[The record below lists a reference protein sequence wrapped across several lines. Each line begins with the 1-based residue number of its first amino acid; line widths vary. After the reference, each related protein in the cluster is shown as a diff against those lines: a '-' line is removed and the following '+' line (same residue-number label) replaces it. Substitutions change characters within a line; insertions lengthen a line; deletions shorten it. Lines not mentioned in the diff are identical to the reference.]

1 MAMKQWQEIEGGWC
15 LQRGATKA
23 EVAASPS
30 KIPGKLPVAGFP
42 SVGATADAIPAVCR
56 WFATIPAQK
65 VAAGGGFYLRLTGAN
80 APLKV
85 WVNGSVVASNLP
97 VWTPTVVDLTA
108 QAREEK
114 PLLVCLEAE
123 SPSTDTKW
131 AAGEGEALQLGPVL
145 HEVPKIFNSAGPVL
159 VDAIARADFHTERVR
174 LTLSFQNV
182 AGASTALSVRF
193 SAPDSQKGEFKR
205 EFVLATENADQE
217 FEFEVPECKPWTP
230 DHASLYSFEITVDGA
245 QATKIPFGFSALS
258 WTEKGITL
266 NDTPFFVRG
275 VRWDAAGQAGF
286 LSSSN
291 PKAEFQRIKEAGF
304 NTVFPSSAPLPEPL
318 LVLAQQV
325 GLAVIQNLGSGGLA
339 DSPAAFENSLATA
352 KTVVLR
358 QEAMANILGFVGG
371 DLPGGMLASKEAEW
385 LKALV
390 ARRQES
396 IPKGWRKEPA
406 CTLVAHMAGTRLEVG
421 HQPTQDPV
429 QACISGA
436 KATSALEIH
445 RFRLPAPVSIQ
456 RQSFLSKHMHPRDPS
471 DLVDQGLGDALFW
484 KKVHKA
490 RTSSGKFFVSRL
502 GCPSLLDPERTLES
516 LGAEKSVRTE
526 KLHTL
531 VKELQAEMTQ
541 VGLKEVWTPSGFATA
556 CQQVGA
562 QAVLR
567 QADALAIN
575 PRCCGVLVNQ
585 WSDTPSHSSGLVGL
599 TGEPKPGFELFRKYN
614 RPVRVIAEA
623 ALRTPYI
630 MQTAAVRIHM
640 ANDNAP
646 GEYSLL
652 LRVKGNNNR
661 IWHQESL
668 PAVSEG
674 GVSMVG
680 KFEFPVGD
688 ERGHFT
694 FDMQLSRQGRDVFR
708 TEETF
713 YVPPAANLEAAAQT
727 FRFLGEFPDD
737 VVRHGRQDARAV
749 LVNQVRTFDPKR
761 LQDLLDD
768 AVTGLTVVFAGLE
781 PEDARFLQKHGGL
794 GFPIELSPA
803 ASAGGEGYHYIAP
816 SNLFA
821 RLPQGVVAGE
831 VFADLLPAWSLA
843 RLPGSQVA
851 SGFAQLSP
859 TGHWQFRAD
868 IQTVPH
874 GKGRLM
880 FHQFRM
886 WDKLGSLAL
895 ADALFANLADVVRE
909 LH

>member
-1 MAMKQWQEIEGGWC
+1 MKQWQEIEGGWT
-15 LQRGATKA
+15 LQRGATRA
-23 EVAASPS
+23 EVAANPS
-30 KIPGKLPVAGFP
+30 KIPGKLPTAAFP

-56 WFATIPAQK
+56 WFATIPGQK
-65 VAAGGGFYLRLTGAN
+65 LTGGAGLFLRVSGAN
-80 APLKV
+80 APVKV
-85 WVNGSVVASNLP
+85 WVDGAQVGDVLPPWVQSMVDISSVAK
-97 VWTPTVVDLTA
+97 D
-108 QAREEK
+108 EK
-114 PLLVCLEAE
+114 PLLVCLEME
-123 SPSTDTKW
+123 SPSGTTNW
-131 AAGEGEALQLGPVL
+131 ASGEGEALQLGPVL
-145 HEVPKIFNSAGPVL
+145 HEAPKIFNVVGPVL
-159 VDAIARADFHTERVR
+159 VDAVVRADFHTERVR
-174 LTLSFQNV
+174 LSLAFHNSAGTKSVLSLRLN
-182 AGASTALSVRF
+182 S
-193 SAPDSQKGEFKR
+193 PDAQKGEFKR
-205 EFVLATENADQE
+205 DISLATENGEQE
-217 FEFEVPECKPWTP
+217 FEFEVPECKAWTP
-230 DHASLYSFEITVDGA
+230 DHPVLYSFELTIDGA
-245 QATKIPFGFSALS
+245 QAVKLPFGFAALT
-258 WTEKGITL
+258 WTEKGIQL

-286 LSSSN
+286 LGHSN
-291 PKAEFQRIKEAGF
+291 PKAELQRIKEAGF
-304 NTVFPSSAPLPEPL
+304 NTVFPSSAPMPES
-318 LVLAQQV
+318 LVGIAQQV
-325 GLAVIQNLGSGGLA
+325 GLVVIQNLGAGGLS
-339 DSPAAFENSLATA
+339 DSVKAFEHSIATA
-352 KTVVLR
+352 TALVVR
-358 QEAMANILGFVGG
+358 QEAMANVLGFVGG
-371 DLPGGMLASKEAEW
+371 DLPGGLLSSKESEW

-396 IPKGWRKEPA
+396 IPKGWRKET
-406 CTLVAHMAGTRLEVG
+406 CKTLVAHMAGTRIEIG
-421 HQPTQDPV
+421 HPPTQDPV
-429 QACISGA
+429 QTCIAGA
-436 KATSALEIH
+436 KAPTTMEIH

-456 RQSFLSKHMHPRDPS
+456 RQSFLAKHMHPRDPS

-484 KKVHKA
+484 KKIHKA

-516 LGAEKSVRTE
+516 LGNEKSARTD

-585 WSDTPSHSSGLVGL
+585 WSDTPTHSSGLVGI

-713 YVPPAANLEAAAQT
+713 YVPPAANLEAAAQA
-727 FRFLGEFPDD
+727 FRFLGEFPED
-737 VVRHGRQDARAV
+737 VMRHGRSDARAV

-794 GFPIELSPA
+794 NFPIELAPA
-803 ASAGGEGYHYIAP
+803 ASAGGEGYHYVAP
-816 SNLFA
+816 STLFA
-821 RLPQGVVAGE
+821 RLPQGIVAGE
-831 VFADLLPAWSLA
+831 VFADLLPAWTLA

-859 TGHWQFRAD
+859 SGHWQFKAD

>member
-1 MAMKQWQEIEGGWC
+1 MKQWQEIEGGWS
-15 LQRGATKA
+15 LQRGATSA
-23 EVAASPS
+23 DVTAAPS
-30 KIPGKLPVAGFP
+30 KVPGKLPAASFP
-42 SVGATADAIPAVCR
+42 SIGGTADAVPAVCR
-56 WFATIPAQK
+56 WFATLAPQKIPS
-65 VAAGGGFYLRLTGAN
+65 AGGLYLRLAGAN
-80 APLKV
+80 SPLKV
-85 WVNGSVVASNLP
+85 WVNGTVVACDLP
-97 VWTPTVVDLTA
+97 VWVPNVVDLTA
-108 QAREEK
+108 FARDDK
-114 PLLVCLEAE
+114 PLLLCLEAE
-123 SPSTDTKW
+123 APGADTKW
-131 AAGEGEALQLGPVL
+131 AAGEGEAFQLGPVL
-145 HEVPKIFNSAGPVL
+145 HETPRVFASAGPVL
-159 VDAIARADFHTERVR
+159 CDAIVRADFHTERVR
-174 LTLSFQNV
+174 LTLSFRNQ
-182 AGASTALSVRF
+182 AGAVVNLSLRLT
-193 SAPDSQKGEFKR
+193 SPDGQKGEFKR
-205 EFVLATENADQE
+205 EVALATENGEHE
-217 FEFEVPECKPWTP
+217 FEFDVPECKPWSP
-230 DHASLYSFEITVDGA
+230 DHPALYGFEIAVDGV
-245 QATKIPFGFSALS
+245 QTTKIPFGFAALS
-258 WTEKGITL
+258 WLEKGIFL
-266 NDTPFFVRG
+266 NDAPFFVRG

-286 LSSSN
+286 LSQTN
-291 PKAEFQRIKEAGF
+291 PKTEFQRIKEAGF
-304 NTVFPSSAPLPEPL
+304 NTVFPSSTPMPEPL
-318 LVLAQQV
+318 LYAAQQV
-325 GLAVIQNLGSGGLA
+325 GLVVIQNLGAGGLA
-339 DSPAAFENSLATA
+339 DSVAAFENSLSTGKAL
-352 KTVVLR
+352 VLR

-371 DLPGGMLASKEAEW
+371 DLPGGLLAAKEADW

-396 IPKGWRKEPA
+396 APKGWRKEPA
-406 CTLVAHMAGTRLEVG
+406 RTLVAHMAGTRLEVG

-429 QACISGA
+429 QTCVCGA
-436 KATSALEIH
+436 KSPSALEIH

-456 RQSFLSKHMHPRDPS
+456 RQSFLSKHLHPRDPS

-484 KKVHKA
+484 KKLHKA
-490 RTSSGKFFVSRL
+490 RTASGKFFVSRL
-502 GCPSLLDPERTLES
+502 GCPSLLDPERTLEA
-516 LGAEKSVRTE
+516 LGNEKSTRTE
-526 KLHTL
+526 KLNALT
-531 VKELQAEMTQ
+531 KELQAEMTQ

-585 WSDTPSHSSGLVGL
+585 WSDTPSHSSGLVGI

-614 RPVRVIAEA
+614 KPVRVIAEA

-727 FRFLGEFPDD
+727 FRFLGEFPDE

-794 GFPIELSPA
+794 NFPIELSPA

-831 VFADLLPAWSLA
+831 VFADLLPAWTLA

-859 TGHWQFRAD
+859 SGHWQFKAD

-886 WDKLGSLAL
+886 WEKLGSLAL

>member
-1 MAMKQWQEIEGGWC
+1 MKQWQEIEGGWS

-23 EVAASPS
+23 EFAAHPA
-30 KIPGKLPVAGFP
+30 KMPGKPVIASFP
-42 SVGATADAIPAVCR
+42 SVGATADAVPAACR
-56 WFATIPAQK
+56 WFATIPPQK
-65 VAAGGGFYLRLTGAN
+65 LAAGAGLFLRVTGAN
-80 APLKV
+80 APIKV
-85 WVNGSVVASNLP
+85 WVNGAVVGSPLAPWVPSI
-97 VWTPTVVDLTA
+97 VDLSA
-108 QAREEK
+108 LAKAEK

-123 SPSTDTKW
+123 SPSSDTNW
-131 AAGEGEALQLGPVL
+131 VAGEAEALQLGPVL
-145 HEVPKIFNSAGPVL
+145 HEAPKYIHIAGPLLAEAL
-159 VDAIARADFHTERVR
+159 VRADFHTERVR
-174 LTLSFQNV
+174 LTLSFRNTS
-182 AGASTALSVRF
+182 GAQSILSVRLN
-193 SAPDSQKGEFKR
+193 APDAQKGEFKR
-205 EFVLATENADQE
+205 EVTLSSDVAEHE
-217 FEFEVPECKPWTP
+217 FEFEVPECKAWTP
-230 DHASLYSFEITVDGA
+230 DHPSLYSFDVAVDGA
-245 QATKIPFGFSALS
+245 QTVKVPFGFAALS
-258 WTEKGITL
+258 WAEKGIFL
-266 NDTPFFVRG
+266 NDAPFFVRG

-286 LSSSN
+286 LGHAN

-304 NTVFPSSAPLPEPL
+304 NTVFPSSAPMPEPL
-318 LVLAQQV
+318 LVLAQQA
-325 GLAVIQNLGSGGLA
+325 GLLVIQNLGSGSL
-339 DSPAAFENSLATA
+339 PNTAAALEHSLSTAT
-352 KTVVLR
+352 TLVVR
-358 QEAMANILGFVGG
+358 QEAMANILGFVGA
-371 DLPGGMLASKEAEW
+371 DLPGPMMVAKEAEW
-385 LKALV
+385 LKALL
-390 ARRQES
+390 ARRLEAM
-396 IPKGWRKEPA
+396 PKGWRKEPCRTIA
-406 CTLVAHMAGTRLEVG
+406 AHMAGTRLEVG
-421 HQPTQDPV
+421 HVPTQDPV
-429 QACISGA
+429 QACIAGA
-436 KATSALEIH
+436 KSPSALEIH

-456 RQSFLSKHMHPRDPS
+456 RQTFLSKHLHPRDPS

-484 KKVHKA
+484 KKLHKV
-490 RTSSGKFFVSRL
+490 RTNSGKFFVSRL
-502 GCPSLLDPERTLES
+502 GCPSILDPERTLEA
-516 LGAEKSVRTE
+516 LGNEKSARTE
-526 KLHTL
+526 TLHAL

-585 WSDTPSHSSGLVGL
+585 WSDTPSHSSGLVGIA
-599 TGEPKPGFELFRKYN
+599 GEPKPGFELFRKYN

-630 MQTAAVRIHM
+630 MQTAAVRIYM
-640 ANDNAP
+640 SNDNAP

-713 YVPPAANLEAAAQT
+713 YVPPAANLEAAAQV
-727 FRFLGEFPDD
+727 FRFLGEFPDE
-737 VVRHGRQDARAV
+737 VARHGRSDARAV

-761 LQDLLDD
+761 LQELLDD

-794 GFPIELSPA
+794 NFPIELSPA

-831 VFADLLPAWSLA
+831 VFADLLPAWSLG

-851 SGFAQLSP
+851 SGFAQRSA

-886 WDKLGSLAL
+886 WEKLGSLAL

-909 LH
+909 QH

>member
-1 MAMKQWQEIEGGWC
+1 MKQWQEIEGGWS
-15 LQRGATKA
+15 LQRGATRA
-23 EVAASPS
+23 DVTAAPS
-30 KIPGKLPVAGFP
+30 KVPGKLPAASFP
-42 SVGATADAIPAVCR
+42 SIGGTADAVPAVCR
-56 WFATIPAQK
+56 WFATLAPQKIPS
-65 VAAGGGFYLRLTGAN
+65 AGGLYLRLAGAN
-80 APLKV
+80 SPLKV
-85 WVNGSVVASNLP
+85 WVNGTVVACDLP
-97 VWTPTVVDLTA
+97 VWVPNVVDLTA
-108 QAREEK
+108 FARDDK
-114 PLLVCLEAE
+114 PLLLCLEAE
-123 SPSTDTKW
+123 APGADTKW
-131 AAGEGEALQLGPVL
+131 AAGEGEAFQLGPVL
-145 HEVPKIFNSAGPVL
+145 HEAPRVFASAGPVL
-159 VDAIARADFHTERVR
+159 CDAIVRADFHTERVR
-174 LTLSFQNV
+174 LTLSFRNQ
-182 AGASTALSVRF
+182 AGAVVNLSLRLT
-193 SAPDSQKGEFKR
+193 SPDGQKGEFKR
-205 EFVLATENADQE
+205 EVALATENGEHE
-217 FEFEVPECKPWTP
+217 FEFDVPECKPWSP
-230 DHASLYSFEITVDGA
+230 DHPALYGFEIAVDGA
-245 QATKIPFGFSALS
+245 QTTKIPFGFAALS
-258 WTEKGITL
+258 WLEKGIFL
-266 NDTPFFVRG
+266 NDAPFFVRG

-286 LSSSN
+286 LSQTN
-291 PKAEFQRIKEAGF
+291 PKTEFQRIKEAGF
-304 NTVFPSSAPLPEPL
+304 NTVFPSSTPMPEPL
-318 LVLAQQV
+318 LYAAQQV
-325 GLAVIQNLGSGGLA
+325 GLVVIQNLGAGGLA
-339 DSPAAFENSLATA
+339 DSVAAFENSLSTGKAL
-352 KTVVLR
+352 VLR

-371 DLPGGMLASKEAEW
+371 DLPGGLLAAKEADW

-396 IPKGWRKEPA
+396 APKGWRKEPA
-406 CTLVAHMAGTRLEVG
+406 RTLVAHMAGTRLEVG

-429 QACISGA
+429 QTCVCGA
-436 KATSALEIH
+436 KSPSALEIH

-456 RQSFLSKHMHPRDPS
+456 RQSFLSKHLHPRDPS

-484 KKVHKA
+484 KKLHKA
-490 RTSSGKFFVSRL
+490 RTASGKFFVSRL
-502 GCPSLLDPERTLES
+502 GCPSLLDPERTLEA
-516 LGAEKSVRTE
+516 LGNEKSTRTE
-526 KLHTL
+526 KLNALT
-531 VKELQAEMTQ
+531 KELQAEMTQ

-585 WSDTPSHSSGLVGL
+585 WSDTPSHSSGLVGI

-614 RPVRVIAEA
+614 KPVRVIAEA

-727 FRFLGEFPDD
+727 FRFLGEFPDE

-794 GFPIELSPA
+794 NFPIELSPA

-831 VFADLLPAWSLA
+831 VFADLLPAWTLA

-859 TGHWQFRAD
+859 SGHWQFKAD

-886 WDKLGSLAL
+886 WEKLGSLAL

>member
-1 MAMKQWQEIEGGWC
+1 H
-15 LQRGATKA
+15 
-23 EVAASPS
+23 
-30 KIPGKLPVAGFP
+30 
-42 SVGATADAIPAVCR
+42 
-56 WFATIPAQK
+56 
-65 VAAGGGFYLRLTGAN
+65 RL
-80 APLKV
+80 
-85 WVNGSVVASNLP
+85 S
-97 VWTPTVVDLTA
+97 
-108 QAREEK
+108 
-114 PLLVCLEAE
+114 
-123 SPSTDTKW
+123 
-131 AAGEGEALQLGPVL
+131 
-145 HEVPKIFNSAGPVL
+145 
-159 VDAIARADFHTERVR
+159 
-174 LTLSFQNV
+174 
-182 AGASTALSVRF
+182 
-193 SAPDSQKGEFKR
+193 
-205 EFVLATENADQE
+205 
-217 FEFEVPECKPWTP
+217 
-230 DHASLYSFEITVDGA
+230 
-245 QATKIPFGFSALS
+245 
-258 WTEKGITL
+258 
-266 NDTPFFVRG
+266 
-275 VRWDAAGQAGF
+275 
-286 LSSSN
+286 
-291 PKAEFQRIKEAGF
+291 
-304 NTVFPSSAPLPEPL
+304 
-318 LVLAQQV
+318 
-325 GLAVIQNLGSGGLA
+325 
-339 DSPAAFENSLATA
+339 
-352 KTVVLR
+352 
-358 QEAMANILGFVGG
+358 
-371 DLPGGMLASKEAEW
+371 
-385 LKALV
+385 
-390 ARRQES
+390 
-396 IPKGWRKEPA
+396 
-406 CTLVAHMAGTRLEVG
+406 
-421 HQPTQDPV
+421 
-429 QACISGA
+429 
-436 KATSALEIH
+436 
-445 RFRLPAPVSIQ
+445 LPAPVSIQ
-456 RQSFLSKHMHPRDPS
+456 RHSFLAMLMHPRDPS

-484 KKVHKA
+484 KKIHKA

-516 LGAEKSVRTE
+516 LGNEKSARTD

-585 WSDTPSHSSGLVGL
+585 WSDTPSHSSGLVGI

-713 YVPPAANLEAAAQT
+713 YVPPSANLEAAAQA
-727 FRFLGEFPDD
+727 FRFLGEFPED
-737 VVRHGRQDARAV
+737 VMRHGRSDARAV

-794 GFPIELSPA
+794 NFPIELAPA
-803 ASAGGEGYHYIAP
+803 ASAGGEGYHYVAP
-816 SNLFA
+816 STLFA
-821 RLPQGVVAGE
+821 RLPQGIVAGE
-831 VFADLLPAWSLA
+831 VFADLLPAWTLA

-859 TGHWQFRAD
+859 SGHWQFKAD

>member
-1 MAMKQWQEIEGGWC
+1 MKQWQEIEGGWS

-23 EVAASPS
+23 EVEAEPSTIPQRVEAA
-30 KIPGKLPVAGFP
+30 VFP

-56 WFATIPAQK
+56 WFATITGQK
-65 VAAGGGFYLRLTGAN
+65 LAPGGSLFLRVASAN
-80 APLKV
+80 SPLKV
-85 WVNGSVVASNLP
+85 WANGVAVGEVIP
-97 VWTPTVVDLTA
+97 PWTPSVVDLTA
-108 QAREEK
+108 FAAADK
-114 PLLVCLEAE
+114 PMLVCLEAQ

-131 AAGEGEALQLGPVL
+131 AGGEGEAFQLGPVL
-145 HEVPKIFNSAGPVL
+145 HEIPKILNFVGPVL
-159 VDAIARADFHTERVR
+159 VDTCARADFHTERVR
-174 LTLSFQNV
+174 LTLQFRNV
-182 AGASTALSVRF
+182 AGAKTVLSLRLN
-193 SAPDSQKGEFKR
+193 ATDAQKGEFKR
-205 EFVLATENADQE
+205 ELVLATENAEHELE
-217 FEFEVPECKPWTP
+217 FEIPECKAWTP
-230 DHASLYSFEITVDGA
+230 DHPVLYSFELTIDGA
-245 QATKIPFGFSALS
+245 QNQKVLFGFAALS
-258 WTEKGITL
+258 WTEKGISL

-286 LSSSN
+286 LSQSN
-291 PKAEFQRIKEAGF
+291 PKVEFHRIKEAGF
-304 NTVFPSSAPLPEPL
+304 NTVFPSSSPMPDHL
-318 LVLAQQV
+318 LAIAQQV
-325 GLAVIQNLGSGGLA
+325 GLVVIQNLGAGGLSNT
-339 DSPAAFENSLATA
+339 DEAFENSLQTATA
-352 KTVVLR
+352 IVVR
-358 QEAMANILGFVGG
+358 QEAMANLLGFVGG
-371 DLPGGMLASKEAEW
+371 DLPGGLLSSREDEW
-385 LKALV
+385 LKTLV
-390 ARRQES
+390 AKRLEA

-406 CTLVAHMAGTRLEVG
+406 RTLVAHMAGTRLEIG
-421 HQPTQDPV
+421 HSPTQDPV
-429 QACISGA
+429 QACIAGA
-436 KATSALEIH
+436 KATSTLEIH

-456 RQSFLSKHMHPRDPS
+456 RQSFLAKHLHPRDPS
-471 DLVDQGLGDALFW
+471 DLVDQGLGDTLFW
-484 KKVHKA
+484 KKIHKT

-516 LGAEKSVRTE
+516 LGDEKSVRTQ

-531 VKELQAEMTQ
+531 VSELQAEMTQ

-585 WSDTPSHSSGLVGL
+585 WCDTPSHSSGLVGI

-713 YVPPAANLEAAAQT
+713 YVPPAANLEASAQA
-727 FRFLGEFPDD
+727 FRFLGDFPED
-737 VVRHGRQDARAV
+737 VARHGKSDARAV
-749 LVNQVRTFDPKR
+749 LVNRVSTFDPKR

-781 PEDARFLQKHGGL
+781 PDDVRFLQKHGGL
-794 GFPIELSPA
+794 NFPIEISPA

-816 SNLFA
+816 SNLFS
-821 RLPQGVVAGE
+821 RLPQGIVAGE
-831 VFADLLPAWSLA
+831 VFADLLPAWTLG
-843 RLPGSQVA
+843 RLPGAQVA

-859 TGHWQFRAD
+859 TGHWQFKAD

-886 WDKLGSLAL
+886 WDKLGTLAL

-909 LH
+909 HH